1 MKRRLLV
8 ATGVVAA
15 TIVFGCGRHISRDS
29 SDRSGSPTM
38 PSVPRPTPSAP
49 PRTTE
54 TIVTGQVCALS
65 GTCPAIA
72 FTVAATKV
80 VTSAT
85 TRFEDRECRDIAN
98 GTAVRVSGVKEASGS
113 ITATRVAIERSQR

>member
-1 MKRRLLV
+1 MKRHLLV

-54 TIVTGQVCALS
+54 TIVTGQVSALS

-98 GTAVRVSGVKEASGS
+98 GTAVRVTGGTCGKN
-113 ITATRVAIERSQR
+113 

>member
-1 MKRRLLV
+1 MKRHLLV

-85 TRFEDRECRDIAN
+85 TRIEYRESQEIPN
-98 GTAVRVSGVKEASGS
+98 GTAGSECGLKEA
-113 ITATRVAIERSQR
+113 R